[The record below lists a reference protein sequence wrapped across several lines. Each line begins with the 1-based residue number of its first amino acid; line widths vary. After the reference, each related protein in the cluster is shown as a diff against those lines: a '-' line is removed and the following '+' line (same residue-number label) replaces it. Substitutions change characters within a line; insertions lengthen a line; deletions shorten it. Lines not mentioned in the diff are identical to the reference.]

1 MKKRMADQSFM
12 HRALTLALKAKG
24 RTSPNPIVGAVLV
37 KGGKVIARGWHHR
50 CGADHAEVVAL
61 KQAGRSARGAK
72 MYVTLEPCFHFGRT
86 APCVDRIIESGI
98 KEVVIGMKDPNPL
111 TNGKSIV
118 KLRRA
123 GIKARI
129 GILSME
135 SAQLNEVFI
144 KYIKTRMPFVVAKCA
159 QTIDGKIATATG
171 DSKWITSKQ
180 TRQHARQLRDQFDA
194 IMVGINTV
202 LKDNPRLNG
211 VKKKNLKKI
220 ILDSS
225 LRVSPKATIF
235 SSGKAS
241 DCFVVTTG
249 KASKAKIKLLEKKGV
264 NVLIVPQSREKILLK
279 WLLKELAEQDIT
291 SVLIEGGA
299 NVIGSALKEKVV
311 DKMHIYI
318 APKIFGDSNALNSII
333 GLNVRNIKQSLKLY
347 DVSLKQLTEDIF
359 VEGYVHR
366 NH

>member
-1 MKKRMADQSFM
+1 
-12 HRALTLALKAKG
+12 
-24 RTSPNPIVGAVLV
+24 LV
-37 KGGKVIARGWHHR
+37 KGLGSFIPITTS
-50 CGADHAEVVAL
+50 L
-61 KQAGRSARGAK
+61 IPLSIIRS
-72 MYVTLEPCFHFGRT
+72 T
-86 APCVDRIIESGI
+86 PCVDRIIESGI

-111 TNGKSIV
+111 TNGKSV
-118 KLRRA
+118 AKLRRA
-123 GIKARI
+123 GIKTRI

-135 SAQLNEVFI
+135 SAQLNEVFT
-144 KYIKTRMPFVVAKCA
+144 KYIKTGMPFVVAKCA

-180 TRQHARQLRDQFDA
+180 TRQYARQLRDQFDA

-202 LKDNPRLNG
+202 LKDNPRLEG
-211 VKKKNLKKI
+211 VKKNNLKKI

-241 DCFVVTTG
+241 DCFVATTA
-249 KASKAKIKLLEKKGV
+249 KASRAKIKLLEKKGV
-264 NVLIVPQSREKILLK
+264 NVLIAPQSRKKILLK

-299 NVIGSALKEKVV
+299 SVIGSALTEKVV

-318 APKIFGDSNALNSII
+318 APKIFGDSKALNSVV

-347 DVSLKQLTEDIF
+347 DLSFKQLSEDIL
-359 VEGYVHR
+359 VEGYVYR